1 MAASV
6 KWWIEEDLSFWR
18 RPSKMKFDY
27 YRSSGELIHL
37 LQIKPILF
45 ALSHHSR
52 IRNLRQNNFSSQD
65 AQTLTTEI
73 YKTATTQTQ
82 FYLRSFGNLGIGISS
97 SSAALSSVLVYRH
110 CENVIFP
117 TSIFYEKIE
126 YLCQISP
133 NILSYTSLIGISIF
147 LLQLIISFTTPYH
160 TSTKITSE
168 TPIMYC
174 IFKVCFCR
182 KELHKSIKVAPL
194 DITSWQTSVSFK
206 APYKSNTCIP
216 RWNDMETTVS
226 TSF

>member
-27 YRSSGELIHL
+27 YRSSGELFHL

-65 AQTLTTEI
+65 AHTLTTEI

-117 TSIFYEKIE
+117 TSIFLWKNWIFMWNIPQYSILYFVNRHQ
-126 YLCQISP
+126 YLFATINHFFHDS
-133 NILSYTSLIGISIF
+133 LSYLYENNKWNTH
-147 LLQLIISFTTPYH
+147 Y
-160 TSTKITSE
+160 
-168 TPIMYC
+168 
-174 IFKVCFCR
+174 V
-182 KELHKSIKVAPL
+182 LH
-194 DITSWQTSVSFK
+194 F
-206 APYKSNTCIP
+206 
-216 RWNDMETTVS
+216 
-226 TSF
+226 